1 MSDLSYPE
9 SVVVACPPE
18 TLYEL
23 VSDVTRMGEWS
34 LICKARWWDRGE
46 GPRAG
51 AWFTGR
57 NCGSSECPAPIVPGQ
72 RAPETGLGAAGRAA
86 CSAAAVMLRS
96 IPPNT
101 MPWNGEIDRQ

>member
-1 MSDLSYPE
+1 MSDLSYAE
-9 SVVVACPPE
+9 SVVVACPPD
-18 TLYEL
+18 TLYDL

-34 LICKARWWDRGE
+34 PICRSCWWDEGG

-57 NCGSSECPAPIVPGQ
+57 NEAAVAPGQ
-72 RAPETGLGAAGRAA
+72 RAPDSGLGAAFRAA
-86 CSAAAVMLRS
+86 RSAAAVMLRS

-101 MPWNGEIDRQ
+101 MP